1 MKTELDLAEI
11 KVRCEALDTTL
22 HYVSAHSDGDEDF
35 LIVRDWNDFSSAASA
50 TDFYA
55 NAPLDVSALVA
66 EVERLRK
73 FKVSYDDCIDALPS
87 GVNGPG
93 LIGAILHM
101 IEKLDEYRDEIERL
115 RALVETAYREGWHEG
130 RSVSRQYD
138 HPQEQIDEAWESSDA
153 YAALA
158 SAPTEEDRAARLERA
173 EALMRRID
181 FEGLTDELADVLTTF
196 LNADGGEVPRG

>member
-1 MKTELDLAEI
+1 MSLDLEAI
-11 KVRCEALDTTL
+11 KERFEALDTTL
-22 HYVSAHSDGDEDF
+22 HRVSADSDWDEDF

-55 NAPLDVSALVA
+55 NAPLDVPALVA
-66 EVERLRK
+66 EVERLR
-73 FKVSYDDCIDALPS
+73 
-87 GVNGPG
+87 
-93 LIGAILHM
+93 
-101 IEKLDEYRDEIERL
+101 
-115 RALVETAYREGWHEG
+115 ALVEASYREGWHEG
-130 RSVSRQYD
+130 RSDSRQYD

-158 SAPTEEDRAARLERA
+158 SAPTEDDRAARLERA